1 MVLHDRL
8 CLQTWDLG
16 ADTKTEDD
24 EVIRCCV
31 CVCVLCAQSCFVFAK
46 KTWESIEWDETV
58 ESSNDEV
65 MRLRE
70 KPDLGIWN

>member
-24 EVIRCCV
+24 EVSRCYV
-31 CVCVLCAQSCFVFAK
+31 CVCVCAQSCFVFAK

>member
-1 MVLHDRL
+1 MCVRRVVLY
-8 CLQTWDLG
+8 LQRKLG
-16 ADTKTEDD
+16 
-24 EVIRCCV
+24 
-31 CVCVLCAQSCFVFAK
+31 
-46 KTWESIEWDETV
+46 ESIEWDETV

>member
-31 CVCVLCAQSCFVFAK
+31 CVCYVHRVVLYLQR
-46 KTWESIEWDETV
+46 
-58 ESSNDEV
+58 
-65 MRLRE
+65 RLG
-70 KPDLGIWN
+70 KV

>member
-1 MVLHDRL
+1 M
-8 CLQTWDLG
+8 
-16 ADTKTEDD
+16 
-24 EVIRCCV
+24 CV
-31 CVCVLCAQSCFVFAK
+31 CVRRVVLYLQRRLG
-46 KTWESIEWDETV
+46 ESIEWDETV

>member
-1 MVLHDRL
+1 MPP
-8 CLQTWDLG
+8 DLG
-16 ADTKTEDD
+16 ALCRHQNCRD

-31 CVCVLCAQSCFVFAK
+31 CLCVCVCVCARAELFLYLQRRLG
-46 KTWESIEWDETV
+46 ESIELDETV

-65 MRLRE
+65 MRLRG

>member
-1 MVLHDRL
+1 MVLHDCL
-8 CLQTWDLG
+8 CLQTWELG

-31 CVCVLCAQSCFVFAK
+31 CVCVCAQSCFVFAK